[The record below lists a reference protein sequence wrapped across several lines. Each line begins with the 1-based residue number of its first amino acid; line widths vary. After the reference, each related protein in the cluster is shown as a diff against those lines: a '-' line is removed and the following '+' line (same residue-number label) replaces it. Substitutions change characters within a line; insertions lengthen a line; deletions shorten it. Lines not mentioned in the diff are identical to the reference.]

1 MSSAKVSAHKGLSRQ
16 TFPGGQG
23 DLSAQAASIPNGT
36 RKVCLDNPLCA
47 DTFAELID
55 AIINLLFY
63 LAIAITPIMLIMAG
77 FYYLTAA
84 GEPEKINTA
93 KKIILYTLIGLV
105 IVISAKGIMELFQ
118 GIFLRQ
124 SP

>member
-1 MSSAKVSAHKGLSRQ
+1 MRKYLSLILLIVVLAPVLVSAKIPPCP
-16 TFPGGQG
+16 PG
-23 DLSAQAASIPNGT
+23 
-36 RKVCLDNPLCA
+36 KVCLDNPLKA
-47 DTFAELID
+47 DTFAKLID
-55 AIINLLFY
+55 TIINFLFY

-93 KKIILYTLIGLV
+93 KKIILYTLVGLV
-105 IVISAKGIMELFQ
+105 IVISAKGIMELFR
-118 GIFLRQ
+118 GIFLLR